1 MLRRKVL
8 TRLGMLWGLWWG
20 IGWAAQAQTGAVRGT
35 LLETGTGN
43 PVSFASV
50 VLLRSADSTFVAGT
64 QASELGVFELA
75 QVPLGQYVLR
85 ATAVGYRTGRRVISL
100 TAGASAATLGT
111 WKLRPAATQLTDVV
125 VTAERAVVTGGLD
138 KKVIDVSKDLTATG
152 GTAIDALQNV
162 PSVTVDQTGAV
173 SIRGASN
180 VTVFIDGKPTGTTL
194 DQIPASSIQS
204 VEVITNPSARYDA
217 SGAGGILNIV
227 LKKERREGL
236 NGQVSATG
244 GTGDKANA
252 SLLLNYRKG
261 KVNAFGQYDYRRDRR
276 YFRGTVDQTTLG
288 RDSTLRLHQD
298 RSGASVQT
306 THALRLGLDYA
317 LTPEQTLTLAVQPR
331 LNLTSTDET
340 LLSRQVNATAGERPV
355 RAGTSTRANAS
366 TGTFRAADLT
376 LDYRREW
383 AAHKGRELTA
393 SAVYT
398 PLLNDNAVDSRL
410 VYLDNS
416 QRTQRQQ
423 TRNRTAQATAQVDY
437 VRPLGEKSRFETG
450 ARSSLRRYDI
460 DYQLASAP
468 ALAFDP
474 SNRFVYGQYV
484 QAAYGLYAGARGQLS
499 YQAGLRAEHTTI
511 TGDQRT
517 TGEQFTQRYLSL
529 FPTAVLALDLPH
541 DQRVQLSY
549 SRRVGR
555 PDAGD
560 VNPFLDRTDQLN
572 LTAGNPQLRPEFV
585 NSFEL
590 GHQVDGAGGRSLGT
604 TAFYRLE
611 TATLKPFRQVI
622 TDPLTGNLV
631 TLTTRLNVG
640 DETSYGLEVVGATP
654 LAAFWKVNGTAS
666 AFRRIIRGSTSGTA
680 VNTTSLAFTGRL
692 NNTFPLSKRV
702 DAQLAVNYRSP
713 INSAQGTRGEA
724 FNIDLAARYNVLGE
738 HGTFTLRVA
747 DLFNTL
753 RFDSNDSGAGFAT
766 VTRFKRESRIAYLG
780 FTYRFGQ
787 TSESRARRKSAD
799 DEGGS
804 DN

>member
-1 MLRRKVL
+1 
-8 TRLGMLWGLWWG
+8 MLWGLWWG
-20 IGWAAQAQTGAVRGT
+20 IGLVVQAQTGAVRGT
-35 LLETGTGN
+35 LLETGTNN

-64 QASELGVFELA
+64 QASELGAFELA

-85 ATAVGYRTGRRVISL
+85 ATAVGYRPGRRVISL
-100 TAGASAATLGT
+100 TAGTPSLTLGT
-111 WKLRPAATQLTDVV
+111 WKLHPTATQLTDVV

-236 NGQVSATG
+236 NGQMSATG

-276 YFRGTVDQTTLG
+276 YFRGTVDQTTMS

-298 RSGASVQT
+298 RTGASVQT
-306 THALRLGLDYA
+306 THAFRLGLDYA
-317 LTPEQTLTLAVQPR
+317 LTSEQTLTLAVQPR

-355 RAGTSTRANAS
+355 LAGTSTRDNAS
-366 TGTFRAADLT
+366 TGTFRAADIT

-398 PLLNDNAVDSRL
+398 PLLNDNAVNSRL

-423 TRNRTAQATAQVDY
+423 TVNHTAQATAQVDY
-437 VRPLGEKSRFETG
+437 VRPLGEKSRVETG
-450 ARSSLRRYDI
+450 VRSSLRRYDI
-460 DYQLASAP
+460 DYQLASVP

-474 SNRFVYGQYV
+474 SNRFVYDQYV

-555 PDAGD
+555 PDAGE

-590 GHQVDGAGGRSLGT
+590 GHQLDGAGGRSLGT
-604 TAFYRLE
+604 TVFYRLE
-611 TATLKPFRQVI
+611 TETLKPFRQVI

-666 AFRRIIRGSTSGTA
+666 AFRRTIRGNTSGTA
-680 VNTTSLAFTGRL
+680 VNTASLAFTGRL
-692 NNTFPLSKRV
+692 NNTFPISKRV
-702 DAQLAVNYRSP
+702 DAQVAVNYRSP

-724 FNIDLAARYNVLGE
+724 FNIDLAARYNVLGQ